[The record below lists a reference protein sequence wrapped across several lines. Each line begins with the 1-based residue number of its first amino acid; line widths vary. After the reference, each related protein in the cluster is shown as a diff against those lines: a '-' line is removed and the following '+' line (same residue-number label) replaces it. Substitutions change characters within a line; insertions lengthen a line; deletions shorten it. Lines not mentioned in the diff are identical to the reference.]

1 MDALDAH
8 GAEVNFVLRAVA
20 SAASRRF
27 ESRSEAWLCHGI
39 QQVGLGI
46 SELQR
51 IGRADLSDQTLSTCA
66 SMHVRT

>member
-46 SELQR
+46 SGLQQ
-51 IGRADLSDQTLSTCA
+51 I
-66 SMHVRT
+66 MHVRT